1 MSLGVDDFLRSQIEP
16 LKLKIAAQ
24 MKASADLSSGAIQS
38 YELESGQTRQKV
50 TQANIGTLE
59 AAITSNMNL
68 LTSLEARLCGAGVI
82 RVVPSF

>member
-1 MSLGVDDFLRSQIEP
+1 MSLGVDDFLAEQVEAI
-16 LKLKIAAQ
+16 KAKITAQ
-24 MKASADLSSGAIQS
+24 LAASAGLASGAIQS

-50 TQANIGTLE
+50 TKANIQTLE

-68 LTSLEARLCGAGVI
+68 LTTLEARLCGSGVT

>member
-1 MSLGVDDFLRSQIEP
+1 MSLGVDDFLKAQIEP

-24 MKASADLSSGAIQS
+24 MKASAELAAGTIQS

-50 TQANIGTLE
+50 TQANISTLE
-59 AAITSNMNL
+59 AAIASNLNL
-68 LTSLEARLCGAGVI
+68 LTTLEARLCGTGVV